1 MSNKRDILEALTNLD
16 LYDDCLSLAS
26 GVKPGQTVYTQCRSL
41 AEAAIVCRQRGIC
54 NKCHR
59 KKQLTDYLPLLQ
71 LKFFFDTEE
80 SAPTLNQSWY
90 WEGNVQSKVVTHLAL
105 NGFSIRSVADTST
118 KVAGKDYCRFS

>member
-1 MSNKRDILEALTNLD
+1 M
-16 LYDDCLSLAS
+16 
-26 GVKPGQTVYTQCRSL
+26 KPGQTVYTQCRSL
-41 AEAAIVCRQRGIC
+41 AEAAIVCRQRGYVTSVIEKTT
-54 NKCHR
+54 NRLSAPASIKV
-59 KKQLTDYLPLLQ
+59 
-71 LKFFFDTEE
+71 FFDTEE